1 MNLPRKSIPEPA
13 RRAGFTLI
21 ELFVVLASVAI
32 LAVMLLPALAGTK
45 PNSQAFQCLNN
56 QRQIMLAWQ
65 MYAADNSD
73 LLPPNDYYTG
83 GNNPPLWYGQ
93 GMVINWVG
101 GAMDNTPYNHEATNT
116 LMLIGAGD
124 TVTGRA
130 ALGPYNTNAA
140 TYHCPLDTS
149 VVTGIGPRVRSVS
162 MNSAVGTIWNT
173 ATITTPKGS
182 PLGSTWLT
190 GNWSSSSINNSMWRT
205 YGTLGSMVRPVPS
218 KLFVITDENPF
229 SINDPVFLVAMG
241 HADANGNAAG
251 TTIIDTPA
259 SYHNGAVTISF
270 ADGHSEIHKWLGI
283 AVKITAPPYGF
294 TDVSADPLSLG
305 DLQWLQARTTATK

>member
-1 MNLPRKSIPEPA
+1 MNLPHQSIPEPA

-21 ELFVVLASVAI
+21 ELFIVIASVVI
-32 LAVMLLPALAGTK
+32 LAVMLLPALASTK

-65 MYAADNSD
+65 MYAADNTD
-73 LLPPNDYYTG
+73 VLPPNDLYDG
-83 GNNPPLWYGQ
+83 GNNPPRWYGQ
-93 GMVINWVG
+93 GMVNWVG
-101 GAMDNTPYNHEATNT
+101 GAMDNHTGNSMATNT

-124 TVTGRA
+124 SLTGRA
-130 ALGPYNTNAA
+130 ALGAYNTNAA
-140 TYHCPLDTS
+140 TYHCPSDQS

-190 GNWSSSSINNSMWRT
+190 GNWSSSPINNSMWRT

-229 SINDPVFLVAMG
+229 SINDPVFFVAMG
-241 HADANGNAAG
+241 HADANGNATFTSFIG
-251 TTIIDTPA
+251 TPA

-270 ADGHSEIHKWLGI
+270 ADGHSEIHKWLGG
-283 AVKITAPPYGF
+283 AVKITATHYNYQAG
-294 TDVSADPLSLG
+294 DSLP